1 LSPQGWRPRNADRLV
16 GWRGACIWS
25 IICVPVDLIPVVVR
39 ARNDRDPL
47 EVQSVNARPIAKLDD
62 AIRASL
68 ALPDT
73 TDVTTIA
80 YGRTEEWDSVAHMQM
95 IVAIESAFGVMLDT
109 DDVIAMS
116 DYQQIRR
123 ILLERYGIADVA

>member
-1 LSPQGWRPRNADRLV
+1 MNAT
-16 GWRGACIWS
+16 
-25 IICVPVDLIPVVVR
+25 
-39 ARNDRDPL
+39 
-47 EVQSVNARPIAKLDD
+47 PIAKLDD

-68 ALPDT
+68 ALPET

-95 IVAIESAFGVMLDT
+95 IVAIETAFGILLDT

-123 ILLERYGIADVA
+123 ILHERYDITDVA